1 MSVGLSVVSGSG
13 MSRMAGMRRM
23 MGRHAGHVFHVV
35 QIPRRLGRES
45 LV

>member
-1 MSVGLSVVSGSG
+1 MSVGLSVMRGAG
-13 MSRMAGMRRM
+13 MARMARVGRV

-35 QIPRRLGRES
+35 KIPMRLRES